1 MKLSKAL
8 KAFAERAKESDTYWI
23 ERAKL
28 DFAQGLE
35 EQRIRAGMTYAA
47 IAEKLGTSAAY
58 VSKVFRG
65 DANLTI
71 ESMVKLARST
81 DSRVSIQIVNEKFDA
96 QRWVNRVSS
105 QPKDEVAQPVRT
117 PPTVVRIDKYR
128 QNGDAPRAA

>member
-28 DFAQGLE
+28 DFAQRLE

-81 DSRVSIQIVNEKFDA
+81 DSEVSIQIVNEKFDA
-96 QRWVNRVSS
+96 QRWANTIS
-105 QPKDEVAQPVRT
+105 AQAKSVPVQAIRT
-117 PPTVVRIDKYR
+117 PTVVRIDKYH
-128 QNGDAPRAA
+128 QNDDAPLAA

>member
-1 MKLSKAL
+1 
-8 KAFAERAKESDTYWI
+8 
-23 ERAKL
+23 
-28 DFAQGLE
+28 
-35 EQRIRAGMTYAA
+35 MTYAA

-65 DANLTI
+65 DENFTI

-105 QPKDEVAQPVRT
+105 QPKNEVAQPVRT

>member
-28 DFAQGLE
+28 DFAQRLE

-81 DSRVSIQIVNEKFDA
+81 DSEVSIQIVNEKFDA
-96 QRWVNRVSS
+96 QRWANTIS
-105 QPKDEVAQPVRT
+105 AQAKSVPVQAIRT
-117 PPTVVRIDKYR
+117 PTGGCK
-128 QNGDAPRAA
+128 